1 MGWDLI
7 GIICE
12 FMFGGYEKFVLNK
25 KKWNRGNK
33 ELLYKV
39 VKVVRDR
46 KNFFFVLIFFWYS
59 MS

>member
-1 MGWDLI
+1 MV
-7 GIICE
+7 
-12 FMFGGYEKFVLNK
+12 GGYEKFVLNK

-46 KNFFFVLIFFWYS
+46 KNFFFVLVFFGIVWVNVW
-59 MS
+59 